1 MEPGECGRRE
11 VPLPGVGERERVGIY
26 FTAAITPRVWI
37 WLPAEPV
44 MVMP

>member
-1 MEPGECGRRE
+1 MEPGVRKKGSPAPRDE
-11 VPLPGVGERERVGIY
+11 EREGVKIY
-26 FTAAITPRVWI
+26 FTAATTPRVWI